1 VSTVFEAPP
10 SRGQLDTTAV
20 RAALRSEL
28 EARGHV
34 VASDTLSLRREL
46 YLVGANDLATALFE
60 VKAGARDAC
69 ETMYQGSWV
78 AGLPPR
84 FAVMPAAAVED
95 PDLELLL
102 QMRVIP
108 VFYEAGPDGLA
119 FPGLDETLFAY
130 LGD

>member
-1 VSTVFEAPP
+1 VFEAPAG
-10 SRGQLDTTAV
+10 RGQLDTMAV
-20 RAALRSEL
+20 RAALRGEL

-46 YLVGANDLATALFE
+46 YLVGPNDLATALFE
-60 VKAGARDAC
+60 VKADALEAC

-95 PDLELLL
+95 PNLELLL
-102 QMRVIP
+102 QIKVIP
-108 VFYEAGPDGLA
+108 VFYEAGPDGPVFL
-119 FPGLDETLFAY
+119 GLDETLLAY